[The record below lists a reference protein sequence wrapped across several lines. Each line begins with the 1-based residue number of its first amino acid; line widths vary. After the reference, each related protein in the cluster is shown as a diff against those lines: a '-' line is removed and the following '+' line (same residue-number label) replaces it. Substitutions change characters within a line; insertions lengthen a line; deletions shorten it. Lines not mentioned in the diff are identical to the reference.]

1 MSSIFSVQ
9 DYVYQLNKLTW
20 TSDNGK
26 GQKAMGS
33 ITRKLGGKKKNRWC
47 KTWGVTLLT
56 ELTTA
61 DIIYSFL
68 LNAIEMRIKN
78 NE

>member
-1 MSSIFSVQ
+1 
-9 DYVYQLNKLTW
+9 
-20 TSDNGK
+20 
-26 GQKAMGS
+26 MGS
-33 ITRKLGGKKKNRWC
+33 ITRKLGGEKKKNRWC

-61 DIIYSFL
+61 DVIYSFL